1 MKPVSFWTTQSK
13 HWFQQLIIQIVHE
26 SYLKLAHTNQTPKQS
41 LNFLVARNIFTSFA
55 LKKFSEK
62 INWNNP
68 FQFFFHFQIKQ
79 TKRFPFHHWSHI
91 KLQMETK
98 FNFNFM
104 IWWNPIST
112 VKVVVFIPRKVFIW
126 KIYQTMSN
134 IWTTSL
140 SATFKVSNL
149 TWDAL
154 DLHLSTTVKKYST
167 IWENSRNITT
177 LKRNSDSA
185 MLIYGFERLVQ
196 HIPSMHSL
204 DSSRALIFIVI
215 LPMYGFTPIQTNH
228 HKLSWKAAD
237 SVIFIFILRGHI
249 IYTDHGEWHG
259 SHIYKYMEKHMKL
272 STRKNWIQSF
282 ERDQFNGVVTDT
294 GTTMQ
299 YNKESKLIPV
309 TTKFELSNKY
319 WQGSLLAEDNAGK
332 DFIMDFLPNQLP
344 FVQISL
350 PNGFHKKFVD
360 SLEKI
365 NVSFIILVLF
375 KYINWLE
382 LKYFY

>member
-1 MKPVSFWTTQSK
+1 MKPYLNGEGRCVYSEKGFHLKDIPNDVQHLNNLVVSD
-13 HWFQQLIIQIVHE
+13 IQGFKSHMRCFRPSSLYNREEVFY
-26 SYLKLAHTNQTPKQS
+26 YLGKFKKYYYAQ
-41 LNFLVARNIFTSFA
+41 
-55 LKKFSEK
+55 KKFRFGDADLWLRK
-62 INWNNP
+62 IGTTYSINALAG
-68 FQFFFHFQIKQ
+68 FF
-79 TKRFPFHHWSHI
+79 PCS
-91 KLQMETK
+91 
-98 FNFNFM
+98 
-104 IWWNPIST
+104 
-112 VKVVVFIPRKVFIW
+112 
-126 KIYQTMSN
+126 
-134 IWTTSL
+134 
-140 SATFKVSNL
+140 
-149 TWDAL
+149 
-154 DLHLSTTVKKYST
+154 DLHSHFANVWLYPNPNKPSQTVMK
-167 IWENSRNITT
+167 
-177 LKRNSDSA
+177 
-185 MLIYGFERLVQ
+185 
-196 HIPSMHSL
+196 
-204 DSSRALIFIVI
+204 SSRFGNIYFY
-215 LPMYGFTPIQTNH
+215 P
-228 HKLSWKAAD
+228 SWP
-237 SVIFIFILRGHI
+237 HYY
-249 IYTDHGEWHG
+249 YTDHGEWHG

-375 KYINWLE
+375 KYFN
-382 LKYFY
+382 